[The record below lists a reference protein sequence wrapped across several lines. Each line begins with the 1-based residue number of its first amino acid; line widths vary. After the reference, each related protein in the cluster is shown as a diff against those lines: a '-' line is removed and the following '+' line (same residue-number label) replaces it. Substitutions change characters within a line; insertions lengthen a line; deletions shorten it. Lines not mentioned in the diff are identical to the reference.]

1 MYHDFS
7 GPFTGRDMYP
17 ESGIGIY
24 GVAADGAAFLL
35 FSPDTQKLFTSFR
48 TVEHLVP
55 FALLE
60 IVRPSFVEW
69 IGLCYDFLIP
79 NDFCISS
86 IFEFCIERG
95 SVVGFPFQRSGEG
108 PLTIA
113 NLVPVFP
120 GNPFV
125 SLLFVSAFGPLPQ
138 A

>member
-79 NDFCISS
+79 NDFCIS
-86 IFEFCIERG
+86 CM
-95 SVVGFPFQRSGEG
+95 V
-108 PLTIA
+108 
-113 NLVPVFP
+113 
-120 GNPFV
+120 
-125 SLLFVSAFGPLPQ
+125 
-138 A
+138 